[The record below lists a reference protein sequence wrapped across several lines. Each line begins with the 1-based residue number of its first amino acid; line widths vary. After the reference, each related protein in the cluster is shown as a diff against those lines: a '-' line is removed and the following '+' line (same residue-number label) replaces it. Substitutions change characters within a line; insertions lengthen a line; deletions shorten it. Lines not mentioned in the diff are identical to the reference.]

1 MQSRVFSVS
10 FISWVPIYFFTQNS
24 YSFWIGPFLLHSG
37 FGVWLY
43 AFQQHLFYQHFLQHS
58 LHITTAE
65 IWFHLR
71 VPYDVWKSSNCLP
84 VCQLHSTVNTS
95 SVTLRSIKQCYFL
108 FTFSTANSFKKETMK
123 IVYCQHH
130 ITIKFPFI
138 GTWNCSLVNAEFT
151 HKLSLKTS
159 IFVFRT
165 PNEMQIQF
173 CACQKK
179 EN

>member
-1 MQSRVFSVS
+1 MCFLYLLSAGCLST
-10 FISWVPIYFFTQNS
+10 FFTQNL
-24 YSFWIGPFLLHSG
+24 YSFWIGPFLLHSA

-43 AFQQHLFYQHFLQHS
+43 AFQQRLFYQHFLQHS
-58 LHITTAE
+58 FHITTAE
-65 IWFHLR
+65 IWLR
-71 VPYDVWKSSNCLP
+71 LKEYRMMYGKAVIAYLFVRCILLWTLPALLCVVSSSAISCL
-84 VCQLHSTVNTS
+84 TV
-95 SVTLRSIKQCYFL
+95 
-108 FTFSTANSFKKETMK
+108 NSFKKETMQ

-159 IFVFRT
+159 ICVFCT
-165 PNEMQIQF
+165 SDEIQTQF

-179 EN
+179 QN

>member
-1 MQSRVFSVS
+1 MFSLS
-10 FISWVPIYFFTQNS
+10 FISWVPIYFFYTEFVFVLNRPFS
-24 YSFWIGPFLLHSG
+24 AAFGFWGLIICFSA
-37 FGVWLY
+37 
-43 AFQQHLFYQHFLQHS
+43 AFVLSALPAAFVPHYDSRDLTPLKR
-58 LHITTAE
+58 I
-65 IWFHLR
+65 
-71 VPYDVWKSSNCLP
+71 PYDVWKSSNCLP
-84 VCQLHSTVNTS
+84 VCQMHSTVNTS
-95 SVTLRSIKQCYFL
+95 GVTLCSIKQCYFL
-108 FTFSTANSFKKETMK
+108 FTFSTVNSFKKETMQ

-165 PNEMQIQF
+165 SDEIQTQF

-179 EN
+179 QN